1 MGVEFPRSF
10 TEEAWRLLKTL
21 KRARKDCLKKT
32 GILQSKKCK
41 LPAYILLILRM
52 SKNKCKMKAGHGVE
66 EGSQERAW
74 LFPPPPPPPEL
85 KAAPVC
91 EGSLAKVRLFVLFD
105 LIFLEIDS
113 KEIIS
118 LKVKVRSGRDTTF
131 TAITGGKRP
140 AVLLFCHQG
149 AISLTS

>member
-1 MGVEFPRSF
+1 M
-10 TEEAWRLLKTL
+10 WR
-21 KRARKDCLKKT
+21 RAHR
-32 GILQSKKCK
+32 
-41 LPAYILLILRM
+41 
-52 SKNKCKMKAGHGVE
+52 
-66 EGSQERAW
+66 EGR
-74 LFPPPPPPPEL
+74 
-85 KAAPVC
+85 
-91 EGSLAKVRLFVLFD
+91 GSVPHSSLNGCTCVQGQFGYLRLFVLFD

>member
-1 MGVEFPRSF
+1 M
-10 TEEAWRLLKTL
+10 
-21 KRARKDCLKKT
+21 
-32 GILQSKKCK
+32 
-41 LPAYILLILRM
+41 
-52 SKNKCKMKAGHGVE
+52 E

-74 LFPPPPPPPEL
+74 LFPPAPREL
-85 KAAPVC
+85 TAAPVC
-91 EGSLAKVRLFVLFD
+91 EGSLATVRLFVLFD

-118 LKVKVRSGRDTTF
+118 LKVEVRSGRDATF